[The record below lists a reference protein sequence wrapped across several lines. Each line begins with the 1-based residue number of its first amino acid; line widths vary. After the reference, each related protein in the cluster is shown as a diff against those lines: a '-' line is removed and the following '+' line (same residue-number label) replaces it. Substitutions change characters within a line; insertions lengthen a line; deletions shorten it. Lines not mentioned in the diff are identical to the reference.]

1 LSWCTIFSCGK
12 FVSYNIE
19 NVDIQQ
25 KKVLHYGV
33 DVLIYRHYFNVL
45 KLQHVWTMGEV
56 QQMVTMDQH
65 KNLVTTMM
73 MKKEQKNSRETKST
87 KKTPKHEFC
96 SK

>member
-1 LSWCTIFSCGK
+1 
-12 FVSYNIE
+12 
-19 NVDIQQ
+19 
-25 KKVLHYGV
+25 
-33 DVLIYRHYFNVL
+33 VL

-87 KKTPKHEFC
+87 NKTPKHEFC
-96 SK
+96 NKWEGQGLIDVNDNQFNNK